1 VKLFARW
8 RKKAARPEP
17 GTAFPARG
25 SHDATVVVDPPT
37 GAGTGPG
44 TVVIPELAD
53 EEPATVAHAESGE
66 APRAEPARR
75 GPARAA
81 RPSRSGVVGVV
92 VAVEGELAGTAIAL
106 YEGSNRIGRDA
117 VCEVCLASES
127 VSSLHACIDY
137 RVGIFRIEPL
147 GDASVRVNFE
157 PCAGAVLRDGDVLQI
172 GRTTLRFR
180 SIVGG

>member
-1 VKLFARW
+1 VKLFERW
-8 RKKAARPEP
+8 RKRARREP

-25 SHDATVVVDPPT
+25 SHDATVMVDPLT
-37 GAGTGPG
+37 GPGTGPG
-44 TVVIPELAD
+44 TVVIPELA
-53 EEPATVAHAESGE
+53 EEDPATVARQDD
-66 APRAEPARR
+66 APPPEPVRRTAAR
-75 GPARAA
+75 PARA
-81 RPSRSGVVGVV
+81 SRSGVVGVV
-92 VAVEGELAGTAIAL
+92 VAVEGELAGTAVAL

-127 VSSLHACIDY
+127 VASLHACIDY

-147 GDASVRVNFE
+147 GDAALRVNFD
-157 PCAGAVLRDGDVLQI
+157 PCTGAVLRDGDVLQI

>member
-8 RKKAARPEP
+8 RKKAARPDP

-25 SHDATVVVDPPT
+25 SHDATVVVDLP
-37 GAGTGPG
+37 TGPG

-53 EEPATVAHAESGE
+53 EEPATVHAGNGE
-66 APRAEPARR
+66 PAPPEPARR
-75 GPARAA
+75 SPLRAA

-92 VAVEGELAGTAIAL
+92 VAVEGELAGTAVAL

-147 GDASVRVNFE
+147 GEAPVRVNFE

>member
-1 VKLFARW
+1 MAS
-8 RKKAARPEP
+8 PEP

-25 SHDATVVVDPPT
+25 SHDATMVVDPAT
-37 GAGTGPG
+37 GPGTGPG

-53 EEPATVAHAESGE
+53 EEPATVHAE
-66 APRAEPARR
+66 ATPPPPEPVRR
-75 GPARAA
+75 GPPRAA
-81 RPSRSGVVGVV
+81 RASRAGVVGVV
-92 VAVEGELAGTAIAL
+92 VAVEGELAGTAVAL

-127 VSSLHACIDY
+127 VSPLHACIDY

-147 GDASVRVNFE
+147 GDSPLRVNFD

>member
-8 RKKAARPEP
+8 RKKAARPDP

-53 EEPATVAHAESGE
+53 EEPAAVAQAESGE

-75 GPARAA
+75 APPRSA
-81 RPSRSGVVGVV
+81 PSRAGVVGVV
-92 VAVEGELAGTAIAL
+92 VAVEGEFAGIAVAL

-147 GDASVRVNFE
+147 GEAPVRVNFE

>member
-1 VKLFARW
+1 MKLFARW

-25 SHDATVVVDPPT
+25 SRDATVVVDPPT

-53 EEPATVAHAESGE
+53 EEPATVQAGNGE
-66 APRAEPARR
+66 PVPPEPERR
-75 GPARAA
+75 GPARAP
-81 RPSRSGVVGVV
+81 RPSGSSVVGVV
-92 VAVEGELAGTAIAL
+92 VAVDGELAGTAVAL

-117 VCEVCLASES
+117 VCEVCLASKS

-147 GDASVRVNFE
+147 GDAPVRVNFE